1 MKILIIGGS
10 GFIGSHVADVLAKY
24 NYKVTIFDIKKP
36 STLFKNQK
44 FVKGDI
50 SNIKKLTTSIKKNKI
65 VFNFAAIA
73 DIDEA
78 KTKPNKTRWSN

>member
-36 STLFKNQK
+36 STLLKNQK

-50 SNIKKLTTSIKKNKI
+50 SNIKKLTTSIKKK
-65 VFNFAAIA
+65 
-73 DIDEA
+73 
-78 KTKPNKTRWSN
+78 